1 MKEVEVEGNEKLQ
14 RFIQLLSELNQQT
27 VELLRTGN
35 TEQLLSLNKTI
46 EEMYSIQ
53 HGSDAPEYT
62 EIEEDSQVIYK
73 NFNAIITMINSNENG
88 ELDQATS
95 NAVKIF
101 LHSIFEAGVNII
113 RTYGLV

>member
-53 HGSDAPEYT
+53 HGNKAAELRREKDYGICNWRNLFEYARR
-62 EIEEDSQVIYK
+62 K
-73 NFNAIITMINSNENG
+73 
-88 ELDQATS
+88 
-95 NAVKIF
+95 
-101 LHSIFEAGVNII
+101 HS
-113 RTYGLV
+113 